1 MQRDQMLWAKGLAL
15 LGATPF
21 IAAVVAQLA
30 GMANYHTGYLSLT
43 YGAIII
49 SFLSGIHW
57 GLYLTHAK
65 ARRIN
70 LMISS
75 NVIALLAWLSLLLL
89 IPVTQYLIQITCF
102 ISLLLIDRQLLADG
116 AIERWFYQLRQQI
129 SLLVIGCLLLLV
141 WLQP

>member
-21 IAAVVAQLA
+21 IAAVVAQMA

-70 LMISS
+70 LLISS

-102 ISLLLIDRQLLADG
+102 ISLLLIDRQLLVDG